1 MNKIFIITKDFDDIR
16 VDRWIKKNI
25 ITIPQS
31 LIEKSL
37 RNGSIK
43 VNNHKV
49 KSSYKLKFNDKV
61 YLYNFNHKEKLS
73 KKKKFIPNKKEIN
86 SSESFIIENNDDFI
100 VLNKQAGIPVQ
111 GGTKSYK
118 NLVDTLS
125 KSEIFI
131 NTKPYIVHR
140 IDKDTSGIL
149 LIAKSRKSAQLL
161 TSLFRIRK
169 IYKTYLAICHGSIE
183 KNKGELINNLVRY
196 EGKKKIIEE
205 AKTLYNVVDKNNL
218 ATLVSLNPITGR
230 KHQIR
235 KQLSMI
241 GHPVLGDQKYNL
253 EAKGNNLMLHAF
265 SIKFMMNEEK
275 YNYSVKYPDYFEK
288 VLKKKRLNFFKTKN

>member
-1 MNKIFIITKDFDDIR
+1 MNKIFTVSKDFDDIR
-16 VDRWIKKNI
+16 VDRWVRKNI

-61 YLYNFNHKEKLS
+61 YLYNFNHKEKLH
-73 KKKKFIPNKKEIN
+73 KKNKFIPNKKEIN
-86 SSESFIIENNDDFI
+86 SNESFIIENNDDFI

-118 NLVDTLS
+118 NLVDILS
-125 KSEIFI
+125 KSEIFS

-149 LIAKSRKSAQLL
+149 LVAKSRKSAQLL

-183 KNKGELINNLVRY
+183 KNKGELINNLIRY
-196 EGKKKIIEE
+196 EGKRKINEE

-235 KQLSMI
+235 KQLSLI

-253 EAKGNNLMLHAF
+253 DAKGNNLMLHAF
-265 SIKFMMNEEK
+265 SIKFMMNEQK
-275 YNYSVKYPDYFEK
+275 HNYSVKYPDYFEK
-288 VLKKKRLNFFKTKN
+288 VLKKKRLNFFKIKN

>member
-1 MNKIFIITKDFDDIR
+1 MNKIFTISKDFDDIR

-25 ITIPQS
+25 IIIPQS

-43 VNNHKV
+43 VNNNKV

-149 LIAKSRKSAQLL
+149 LVAKSRKSAQLL

-183 KNKGELINNLVRY
+183 KNKGELINNLIRY